1 MSAISIR
8 VATDHGDDIWFPT
21 YGNRTADQVAKAGV
35 ALLRDDDA
43 LIPSLGN
50 LVEEPP
56 MPLREFLQIADALRR
71 LLVPDANPEEL
82 AAIVSGM
89 EAEIVEE
96 GKP

>member
-1 MSAISIR
+1 MNLAVKVGTEGEPCSLR
-8 VATDHGDDIWFPT
+8 VYGDRSREEII
-21 YGNRTADQVAKAGV
+21 NSGV
-35 ALLRDDDA
+35 VLLRDDGA
-43 LIPSLGN
+43 LFLGIGN
-50 LVEEPP
+50 LAERSP
-56 MPLREFLQIADALRR
+56 MSLRELLQVADALRR